1 VLKPRHSARSLRRS
15 LGALE
20 ISYGAVERALAVA
33 HNVPDAVRQAG
44 FRSMLSNLQK
54 LGALGAQARV
64 GRGAAL
70 KYTPTELHRLVLT
83 LEFCELG
90 IPPAM
95 AVSLVNTYWES
106 KLKAIIGAAERGVV
120 HEEPPGNDVII
131 HLGGVSLRTGSL
143 RGEQFP
149 GVPNLNQCKFSELP
163 SYIKQW
169 MAMKPSDPVP
179 PRALVVNLSARLR
192 TFHSALADAY
202 MDELRAERRATLSGE
217 RPRPRAPK
225 ARKHK

>member
-1 VLKPRHSARSLRRS
+1 MF
-15 LGALE
+15 E
-20 ISYGAVERALAVA
+20 ISYGSVERALAAA

-54 LGALGAQARV
+54 LGALGARARV

-90 IPPAM
+90 IPPAT

-106 KLKAIIGAAERGVV
+106 KLEAIISAAERGIV

-131 HLGGVSLRTGSL
+131 HLGGVSLRTDSL
-143 RGEQFP
+143 RGERFP
-149 GVPNLNQCKFSELP
+149 GVPNINRCKLSELP
-163 SYIKQW
+163 RYIGQW
-169 MAMKPSDPVP
+169 MAMTPNHRVA

-192 TFHSALADAY
+192 AFHTALADAY
-202 MDELRAERRATLSGE
+202 MDELRVERQATLAGKQ
-217 RPRPRAPK
+217 PRPKARK

>member
-1 VLKPRHSARSLRRS
+1 MF
-15 LGALE
+15 E
-20 ISYGAVERALAVA
+20 ISYGAVEQALAVA

-70 KYTPTELHRLVLT
+70 KYTPIELHRLVLA

-90 IPPAM
+90 MPPAT

-106 KLKAIIGAAERGVV
+106 KLKAIIGTAEKGVM
-120 HEEPPGNDVII
+120 HEDPPSNDIII
-131 HLGGVSLRTGSL
+131 HLGGVSLRTGNL
-143 RGEQFP
+143 RDELFP
-149 GVPNLNQCKFSELP
+149 GVPNINRCKLSELP
-163 SYIKQW
+163 RYITEW
-169 MAMKPSDPVP
+169 MAMTPNDRVP

-192 TFHSALADAY
+192 AFHCALADANT
-202 MDELRAERRATLSGE
+202 DELRAERRATLAGKQ
-217 RPRPRAPK
+217 PRPKARK

>member
-1 VLKPRHSARSLRRS
+1 MF
-15 LGALE
+15 E
-20 ISYGAVERALAVA
+20 IPYGAVERALAVA

-90 IPPAM
+90 IPPAT

-143 RGEQFP
+143 RGERFP
-149 GVPNLNQCKFSELP
+149 GVPNINQCKFSELP

-169 MAMKPSDPVP
+169 MAMTPSDPVP

-202 MDELRAERRATLSGE
+202 MDELRAERPATLPGE
-217 RPRPRAPK
+217 QPRPKARK

>member
-1 VLKPRHSARSLRRS
+1 MF
-15 LGALE
+15 E
-20 ISYGAVERALAVA
+20 ISYGAVERALAAA
-33 HNVPDAVRQAG
+33 HNVPDTVRQAG

-90 IPPAM
+90 IPPAT
-95 AVSLVNTYWES
+95 AVSLVNTYFEA
-106 KLKAIIGAAERGVV
+106 KLTAIIDKAERGVV

-143 RGEQFP
+143 RGERFP
-149 GVPNLNQCKFSELP
+149 GVPNINHCKLSELP
-163 SYIKQW
+163 RYITQW
-169 MAMKPSDPVP
+169 MAMTPNDRVP

-192 TFHSALADAY
+192 TFHSALADAN
-202 MDELRAERRATLSGE
+202 MDELLAERRATLSGQ
-217 RPRPRAPK
+217 RPRPKARK

>member
-1 VLKPRHSARSLRRS
+1 MF
-15 LGALE
+15 E
-20 ISYGAVERALAVA
+20 ISYGSVERALAVA

-54 LGALGAQARV
+54 LGALGNQARV

-90 IPPAM
+90 IPPAT
-95 AVSLVNTYWES
+95 AVSLVKTYWES
-106 KLKAIIGAAERGVV
+106 KLKAIISAAETGIM

-131 HLGGVSLRTGSL
+131 HLGGVSLRTASL
-143 RGEQFP
+143 RGERLP
-149 GVPNLNQCKFSELP
+149 GVPNINRCKLSELP
-163 SYIKQW
+163 RYIAQW
-169 MAMKPSDPVP
+169 MAMTPNDPVA

-192 TFHSALADAY
+192 IFHSALADAY
-202 MDELRAERRATLSGE
+202 RDELRAERRATLAGKK
-217 RPRPRAPK
+217 PRPRARK

>member
-1 VLKPRHSARSLRRS
+1 MF
-15 LGALE
+15 E

-90 IPPAM
+90 IPPAT

-202 MDELRAERRATLSGE
+202 MDELRAERRATLAGE
-217 RPRPRAPK
+217 QPRPKAPK